1 MSYETFLS
9 RAKQFVSKMLV
20 VDLFQ
25 TKTLN
30 PNLNHI
36 ILLKTNDGSC
46 FAKITQTFSEPRVFL
61 AHVDFLP
68 NNILNQIPDS
78 VIDANLPFVS
88 DCIVVLEKWNKIILG
103 VTTTSSLTMFLPV
116 ILNDIAL
123 KVEKEISNTA
133 TEEGRWI
140 LRQKISLELLLREIT
155 EQQNLS
161 Q

>member
-1 MSYETFLS
+1 MSYESFLF

-20 VDLFQ
+20 ADLFQ

-46 FAKITQTFSEPRVFL
+46 FAKITQTFSEPQVFL
-61 AHVDFLP
+61 ARVDLP
-68 NNILNQIPDS
+68 NNILNRIPDS
-78 VIDANLPFVS
+78 KIDANLPFVS
-88 DCIVVLEKWNKIILG
+88 DCIVVLEKWKNIILG
-103 VTTTSSLTMFLPV
+103 VTATSSLTMFLPV

-123 KVEKEISNTA
+123 RVEKEISNTA

-140 LRQKISLELLLREIT
+140 LRQNISLEMLLKETT
-155 EQQNLS
+155 EVK
-161 Q
+161 